1 MSKPATS
8 TATSTATT
16 TELINMCL
24 EYYKQLSPTEPTE
37 PTAPAEPTE
46 PTAPAADR
54 IAAEQLKSQLREDQ
68 KKFLSQLS
76 RMDAAMLAAI
86 KSHDAAS
93 TAADPRAADPLAADP
108 LAADP

>member
-24 EYYKQLSPTEPTE
+24 EYYKQLSPT
-37 PTAPAEPTE
+37 EPTE